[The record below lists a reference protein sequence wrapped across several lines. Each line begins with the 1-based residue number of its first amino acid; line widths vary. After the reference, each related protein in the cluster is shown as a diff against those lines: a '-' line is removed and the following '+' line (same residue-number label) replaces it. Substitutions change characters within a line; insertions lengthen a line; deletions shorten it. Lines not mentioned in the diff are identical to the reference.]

1 MNTNELVGLVK
12 QNLIVEHREDD
23 GLIASFVAAATSY
36 ATAFQ
41 HLDGGHYETHPMSEA
56 TRQGIIMLASHFYE
70 SRDGATAG
78 FWADK
83 PEAARAVWNA
93 VNTLLRLDRD
103 WKI

>member
-1 MNTNELVGLVK
+1 MKTDELVALVK
-12 QNLIVEHREDD
+12 QNLIIEHDADD
-23 GLIASFVAAATSY
+23 GLIGSFVLAATSY
-36 ATAFQ
+36 ATAYQ
-41 HLDGGHYETHPMSEA
+41 HLPEGYYDKQPMSEA
-56 TRQGIIMLASHFYE
+56 TRQGIIMLATHFYE

-83 PEAARAVWNA
+83 TDAARAVWNA

>member
-1 MNTNELVGLVK
+1 MNNDELVQLVK
-12 QNLIVEHREDD
+12 QNLIIEHDGDD
-23 GLIASFVAAATSY
+23 GLIASFVEAATSY
-36 ATAFQ
+36 ATGYQ
-41 HLDGGHYETHPMSEA
+41 HLDAGFYDSHDMSEA
-56 TRQGIIMLASHFYE
+56 TRQGVVMLATHFYE

-83 PEAARAVWNA
+83 PEAARAVWAA